1 MFSFSSCIL
10 SRSHN
15 LETTH
20 KLSKAAFVA
29 TCAYLILIFFTLKP
43 MFSKAVPEA
52 LAAFVAER
60 DWAQFH
66 TPENL
71 AKSVAIEAGELL
83 ECFQWGAEAD
93 PKRVREELADVLTYC
108 LLLADRIGADP
119 EQIVLEKLEITRKK
133 YPVDKARGSSK
144 KYDEIGTA

>member
-1 MFSFSSCIL
+1 LF
-10 SRSHN
+10 RSQIPQ
-15 LETTH
+15 TTH
-20 KLSKAAFVA
+20 HLAKA
-29 TCAYLILIFFTLKP
+29 TILLLALTFFPFLLLYFALNP
-43 MFSKAVPEA
+43 MVSKAVHET